1 MLSRSG
7 TLGSMKQVLRGF
19 TLIELLVVI
28 AIIGILSSVVL
39 SGLATARAKSNDSR
53 RLADMQQLQKALELY
68 YDANN
73 AYPATSGWLG
83 ACSNFGS
90 KGVTGAGGWIPNLA
104 PTYIPV
110 LPTDPKPIGSS
121 GCYVYRSN
129 GTEYMLLAYLTVE
142 SYTTSTNRW
151 KRPSQP
157 NEADFAFYTPGAS
170 AW

>member
-1 MLSRSG
+1 MTRCF
-7 TLGSMKQVLRGF
+7 RGF

-39 SGLATARAKSNDSR
+39 SSLSTARAKANDSK
-53 RLADMQQLQKALELY
+53 RLADMQQIQKSLELY

-73 AYPATSGWLG
+73 AYPSTSNNWWGT
-83 ACSNFGS
+83 CSNFGS
-90 KGVTGAGGWIPNLA
+90 KGITGSNGWVPNLA

-110 LPTDPKPIGSS
+110 LPTDPKPVGTS
-121 GCYVYRSN
+121 GCYLYRST
-129 GTEYMLLAYLTVE
+129 GSEYMLLVYQTVQ

-151 KRPSQP
+151 KRPSYP
-157 NEADFAFYTPGAS
+157 SEPDFAFYTPGAS